1 MIGWC
6 QDDGNPFVGTPKT
19 GAEVFTFFSRYM
31 PGMTH
36 ANVRK
41 LLALYPVS
49 DFTTYL
55 SGVLDPQTYR
65 AGRILRDILLTCQPI
80 HYGRAISNAGNNVY
94 LWDQNQTMFDEI
106 FDSLGMP
113 GYGVIHTSNFAYQ
126 FGNLSHYD
134 VDGFPFNPN
143 QSDFALAHRQS
154 GSWAAF
160 ANFGTPSKPRLGT
173 LRGWKPA
180 FAEPGQVDTYVIGGP
195 HDGLFAE
202 KGPESGPVYGEQK
215 LKERCAFINSP
226 EIIQQLQY

>member
-19 GAEVFTFFSRYM
+19 NTEVFRFFAQYM
-31 PGMTH
+31 PGMTS

-49 DFTTYL
+49 DFTNYL
-55 SGVLDPQTYR
+55 SGDLDPQTYR
-65 AGRILRDILLTCQPI
+65 AGRIIRDILLTCQPI
-80 HYGRAISNAGNNVY
+80 YYGRAISNAGSDVY
-94 LWDQNQTMFDEI
+94 LWDQNQTMYDEI
-106 FDSLGMP
+106 FSSLGMP

-143 QSDFALAHRQS
+143 RSDFALAHRQS

-160 ANFGTPSKPRLGT
+160 ANFGTPSKAGYGT
-173 LRGWKPA
+173 LKGWKPA
-180 FAEPGQVDTYVIGGP
+180 FSKRGEEDTFVIGGP
-195 HDGLFAE
+195 YEGLYAE
-202 KGPESGPVYGEQK
+202 AGRGSGPVYGEQK

-226 EIIQQLQY
+226 EIIRQLQY